1 MKYFL
6 LLFIVSLFGCGDLGV
21 DSTVDG
27 EIVRIDVIVD
37 CSNEPLTE
45 LEKGLCEKAL
55 GEETTDVIETPPETP
70 PEIPPETPPET
81 EEPPTTEPIVE

>member
-1 MKYFL
+1 MWRPRSGFDRRWRD
-6 LLFIVSLFGCGDLGV
+6 FSNRCH
-21 DSTVDG
+21 
-27 EIVRIDVIVD
+27 IVRIDVIVD